1 MEGHRNESGGEC
13 SGEKKKKECPSVS
26 LETIYILGVGRKR
39 EAKNKWP
46 ER

>member
-1 MEGHRNESGGEC
+1 MQGHRNESGGVFR
-13 SGEKKKKECPSVS
+13 GKKKECPSVS
-26 LETIYILGVGRKR
+26 LEAIYILGVGRKR